1 MSETETGVDL
11 DQIRQAYAL
20 LLEQPP
26 NILRVMMGAISNL
39 LQRLGRRFETK
50 EDLRV
55 LLIILEN
62 PLLTRRSNQ
71 QELLFHH
78 HLLRRIYGY
87 LSRLNSDLV
96 KFIICWA
103 SQFSPEVFKQRIECL
118 HHFIATRLK
127 EVLKPPHGRMTASDW
142 SLTAA
147 ARVMSLFFSANDV
160 VKKVPISEFYN
171 TLVDSIDLLYDY
183 DCWQKSKAPFSFC
196 QYPFLISMG
205 SKIKIMEI
213 DARRQMEQE
222 LKEAVLYSML
232 RRDIDIVPYLILHIR
247 RDRLISDSLNQVRI

>member
-1 MSETETGVDL
+1 M

-20 LLEQPP
+20 ILQQPP
-26 NILRVMMGAISNL
+26 NILRVMMGSISNL
-39 LQRLGRRFETK
+39 LQRLGRRFEKK

-55 LLIILEN
+55 ILIILEN

-71 QELLFHH
+71 QELSFHH

-87 LSRLNSDLV
+87 LSRLKPDLV
-96 KFIICWA
+96 KFIICWV
-103 SQFSPEVFKQRIECL
+103 SQFSPEVFQQRIECL

-127 EVLKPPHGRMTASDW
+127 EVLKNGRMTASDW

-222 LKEAVLYSML
+222 LKEAVLYSLL
-232 RRDIDIVPYLILHIR
+232 RSDIGIMPYLILHIR
-247 RDRLISDSLNQVRI
+247 RNHLISDSLNQVRMRFL